1 MIRPAS
7 DDGVTEIIGFV
18 LIMGLVVIVL
28 FIMALTIP
36 PMNGAE
42 LENELALGAVQDIS
56 NLKYD
61 MDLLWEDAR
70 LKNVTRS
77 VLIQLSTPKEGMI
90 SMLPAFKPTIGSATL
105 TAGVSDLNITIGED
119 NTTYDNFLRLTYA
132 TSNHYTENSVVMYDA
147 GAVFTGTQT
156 YQSMLLAPSVGKGSD
171 GTLFIVLP
179 RQTLGETSVLGNSF
193 GVVNY
198 TVGVQSTKE
207 FSGSIGSPVMI
218 KVSSSNEQV
227 RKAWENVLRNFDPQG
242 SDGEFKYDGKVKV
255 LSVDYAMKV
264 QGAVPWQ

>member
-18 LIMGLVVIVL
+18 LIMGLVVMVL

-42 LENELALGAVQDIS
+42 LENELALGAVQDVS

-105 TAGVSDLNITIGED
+105 TAGASDLKIMIGED

-198 TVGVQSTKE
+198 TVGVHNTKE
-207 FSGSIGSPVMI
+207 FSGSPVTI
-218 KVSSSNEQV
+218 KISSSNEQV
-227 RKAWENVLRNFDPQG
+227 RRAWENVLRDFNLQG
-242 SDGEFKYDGKVKV
+242 GDNGEFKYYYGKVKV

-264 QGAVPWQ
+264 QGAVPW